1 MWILAGNEEGRW
13 MEIVRD
19 CVQRTVVGGVGEACG
34 RAVFES
40 VISALALE
48 GQLGSDARGFS
59 RRHSK
64 VVSPS
69 TVTIQGP
76 RYVCSNLDRQ
86 S

>member
-1 MWILAGNEEGRW
+1 

-19 CVQRTVVGGVGEACG
+19 CFQRTLGGVGETCG
-34 RAVFES
+34 RALFEG

-48 GQLGSDARGFS
+48 GQLGSHTRGFS
-59 RRHSK
+59 LRHSK

-69 TVTIQGP
+69 TVTKQLA